1 MIKPF
6 LLVGSLILIMAL
18 VLACGGAAEP
28 TAVPPTAAPTD
39 TPAPAPTATEAA
51 MEEDEEDS
59 AMMDDIDPALKAAAA
74 ERAGKPGAFYI
85 GDLNQLV
92 GPSPDEGLENWP
104 ESGGSRV
111 SGYTWVQQ
119 S

>member
-28 TAVPPTAAPTD
+28 TAVPPTAAAPTD

-51 MEEDEEDS
+51 MEEEDS

-85 GDLNQLV
+85 SDLTQLV